1 LQPEE
6 VAIVQEPT
14 DHALGDLTRALPIKL
29 MAGHEVEP
37 LIKPEHC
44 SLHLGN
50 NQGRGFD
57 HYRTGE
63 TALAMTIFQP
73 EQSHVPYLA
82 SGRQAGRASRCPKVT
97 LPFKERPGALHR
109 IRGPNDGRATS
120 SGQASMLVAAMQAGD
135 EQPTHAVATHVPSVM
150 GRNRLVGYAHDLPT
164 TLSGCPIDPHPVQL
178 TQIAVV
184 EQPAQHIHRD
194 LTCTRLWSSWC
205 PDAISRPRSIS

>member
-1 LQPEE
+1 MQPEE

-63 TALAMTIFQP
+63 TAFAMTIFQP

-97 LPFKERPGALHR
+97 LPFKERPGALAYPHFPR
-109 IRGPNDGRATS
+109 LTS
-120 SGQASMLVAAMQAGD
+120 S
-135 EQPTHAVATHVPSVM
+135 
-150 GRNRLVGYAHDLPT
+150 
-164 TLSGCPIDPHPVQL
+164 
-178 TQIAVV
+178 
-184 EQPAQHIHRD
+184 
-194 LTCTRLWSSWC
+194 
-205 PDAISRPRSIS
+205 

>member
-63 TALAMTIFQP
+63 TAFAMTIFQP
-73 EQSHVPYLA
+73 KQSHVPYLA

-97 LPFKERPGALHR
+97 LSFKERPGALAY
-109 IRGPNDGRATS
+109 PTS
-120 SGQASMLVAAMQAGD
+120 
-135 EQPTHAVATHVPSVM
+135 
-150 GRNRLVGYAHDLPT
+150 
-164 TLSGCPIDPHPVQL
+164 
-178 TQIAVV
+178 
-184 EQPAQHIHRD
+184 PA
-194 LTCTRLWSSWC
+194 
-205 PDAISRPRSIS
+205 